1 MKNKKIFLT
10 AAAACSAL
18 ILASSIAP
26 AFAYFST
33 YERALGGY
41 TIHLDDYEE
50 HWEDVKDWTKH
61 VKIKNQDKSNEHVYV
76 RVRAIAGEEVMKTLV
91 YSAGDKWN
99 VGADGYY
106 YYSDPLAPGEET
118 TQIDVKINSIPI
130 TVDPE
135 SFNVV
140 VVYECCPVRYDEA
153 GNPKPA
159 NWDEEY
165 QVLRKEVGGDN

>member
-1 MKNKKIFLT
+1 MKNKKLILT
-10 AAAACSAL
+10 AAAACSTL

-50 HWEDVKDWTKH
+50 IPHETFDNWTKH
-61 VKIKNQDKSNEHVYV
+61 VTVKNKDNSNESVYV
-76 RVRAIAGEEVMKTLV
+76 RVTAFSGKQAPLQ
-91 YSAGDKWN
+91 YSAGPEWTP
-99 VGADGYY
+99 GAGGYY
-106 YYSDPLAPGEET
+106 YYGKILKPGEET
-118 TQIDVKINSIPI
+118 TQIDVMIKDFPKGI
-130 TVDPE
+130 DPE

-140 VVYECCPVRYDEA
+140 VVYECTPVRYDEA

-159 NWDEEY
+159 DWTEQY
-165 QVLRKEVGGDN
+165 QVLYTTEGGDN